1 MELFELVHY
10 KIAYKL
16 YFFFLNNN
24 HPNLIIHGCNGS
36 GKTTLIK
43 TLLSH
48 IYKSTIKKKE
58 TTDYSVHLN
67 NRYYY
72 FDCSSILN
80 KRAFLD
86 YFKEIIL
93 TYDYYHLQSKYI
105 ILDNFEFVG
114 ELLQNSLKVM
124 IEKAYYTCKIIILT
138 NRFNKVVTPIKSRC
152 ISMRIPL
159 LNKYDK
165 YIFLKGYFLE
175 KKIFVHEVLLW
186 EKCNQYDIHEII
198 NELTIANYQNIKT
211 KIYQDMK
218 QIIYWKEL
226 DCEKIRKIRKLS
238 STSKELNITFSELLR
253 KLVLECNVV
262 DSNMIKE
269 CAENEYLLVNSYRSL
284 IHIEHLLLN
293 LNIMINR

>member
-1 MELFELVHY
+1 MELFELLHY

-159 LNKYDK
+159 VNHYDK
-165 YIFLKGYFLE
+165 YIYLKEYLLE
-175 KKIFVHEVLLW
+175 KKIFFNDFLLLD
-186 EKCNQYDIHEII
+186 KCKRCDIHEII
-198 NELTIANYQNIKT
+198 NESTITNYHNIET
-211 KIYQDMK
+211 KIYQEMK
-218 QIIYWKEL
+218 KIIYWKVI